1 LIPSPGAALGRDV
14 TIDVARG
21 IAIVFVVLGHSH
33 AVSSAAPALVAAL
46 FLFHVPFFFLLSGLV
61 QRAQPL
67 GVAAMTLAR
76 RLLLPFLLAALC
88 VGVTKSLTREMSFGH
103 TLAGIAWGTGQTL
116 PWSHL
121 WFLPALFL
129 ALLVT
134 QVVRLV
140 PGATARWAVAC
151 GVAMLMVLFI
161 PPLTGP
167 DLEPLGFAPPV
178 GLPWSLDLLPA
189 CLLFVWSGAMLREN
203 SRARAMT
210 SHPLFV
216 AGCAVLFVLSLS
228 ARVDLNLR
236 VFSPP
241 ALAITAA
248 FSGCVLAL
256 ALARALAKLRP
267 FASVLATVGRHT
279 LLIFLLHVSIQ
290 KELLGWFTDE
300 HGSRVALLLAGL
312 VTAAAAIAVCLA
324 ISMLWDGVRAR
335 MQALPARE
343 VAT

>member
-1 LIPSPGAALGRDV
+1 
-14 TIDVARG
+14 
-21 IAIVFVVLGHSH
+21 
-33 AVSSAAPALVAAL
+33 
-46 FLFHVPFFFLLSGLV
+46 
-61 QRAQPL
+61 
-67 GVAAMTLAR
+67 
-76 RLLLPFLLAALC
+76 
-88 VGVTKSLTREMSFGH
+88 
-103 TLAGIAWGTGQTL
+103 
-116 PWSHL
+116 
-121 WFLPALFL
+121 
-129 ALLVT
+129 
-134 QVVRLV
+134 
-140 PGATARWAVAC
+140 
-151 GVAMLMVLFI
+151 
-161 PPLTGP
+161 
-167 DLEPLGFAPPV
+167 
-178 GLPWSLDLLPA
+178 
-189 CLLFVWSGAMLREN
+189 
-203 SRARAMT
+203 MT